1 MIEHSMYNQ
10 RIVFITED
18 LSFPIDEGMKKFN
31 YAFVDFIV
39 NHFSDFKLYV
49 SKADN
54 QLVTSKYVSRR
65 SFKSL
70 KFYGEIRN
78 FAPQLIV
85 YSPLSS
91 GTLASF
97 IRLYLLKLTAK
108 QDRAILINLQRRK
121 HGFLGKVLIKLIRP
135 PQVVVFSRR
144 DFNYFKL
151 LKTDPVFC
159 KTGVDLDRFKPVS
172 AEMKAKLRSKYGIN
186 LNDRVFLHIGHLNKG
201 RNIESMKALVEN
213 HNYVLIVG
221 STSTDVEVSLRDDLI
236 KSGIDIRDTYIENI
250 EELYQL
256 SDVYIFPVKN
266 DHSAIE
272 FPLSVLEAM
281 ACNLPVIT
289 TPFGSLPDH
298 FKQTGCFVYLNDFHD
313 LKMHSENIVK
323 TPCTNRRIASQF
335 SWNSVLK
342 DLITNLRANDYLFDR
357 Y

>member
-1 MIEHSMYNQ
+1 MYNQ

-31 YAFVDFIV
+31 YAFVDFIE
-39 NHFSDFKLYV
+39 NHFSDFKFYA

-54 QLVTSKYVSRR
+54 QLVTVKPISQR

-70 KFYGEIRN
+70 KLYSEIRN
-78 FAPQLIV
+78 YTPHLIV

-97 IRLYLLKLTAK
+97 IRLYLLRLTSK
-108 QDRAILINLQRRK
+108 RSKTILINLQRRK
-121 HGFLGKVLIKLIRP
+121 HGLFGKALIRLIRP
-135 PQVVVFSRR
+135 TQVVVFSRR

-151 LKTDPVFC
+151 INVNPVFC
-159 KTGVDLDRFKPVS
+159 KTGVDLDRFKNVS
-172 AEMKAKLRSKYGIN
+172 SEIKIKLRNKHGIN

-201 RNIESMKALVEN
+201 RNIESMKTLVTN
-213 HNYVLIVG
+213 HNHVVIVG
-221 STSTDVEVSLRDDLI
+221 STSTDVNISLKDDLI
-236 KSGIDIRDTYIENI
+236 KSGIDIRDTYIERV
-250 EELYQL
+250 EEMYQL
-256 SDVYIFPVKN
+256 SDVYIFPVLN

-289 TPFGSLPDH
+289 TPFGSLPEN
-298 FKQTGCFVYLNDFHD
+298 FKQTGCFIYLNDFHD
-313 LKMHSENIVK
+313 LKILSENILK
-323 TPCTNRRIASQF
+323 TPCANREIASQF

-342 DLITNLRANDYLFDR
+342 DLVTNLEDDDYLSDR
-357 Y
+357 H

>member
-1 MIEHSMYNQ
+1 MYTQ

-31 YAFVDFIV
+31 FAFVEFIE
-39 NHFSDFKLYV
+39 NHFSDFKLYANR
-49 SKADN
+49 ADN
-54 QLVTSKYVSRR
+54 QLVTSKHLSRS

-70 KFYGEIRN
+70 KFYREIKN
-78 FAPQLIV
+78 YSPQLIV

-97 IRLYLLKLTAK
+97 IRLYLLRLTAK
-108 QDRAILINLQRRK
+108 RGKTILINLQRRK
-121 HGFLGKVLIKLIRP
+121 HGLFGKALIRLIRP
-135 PQVVVFSRR
+135 SQVVVFSRR

-151 LKTDPVFC
+151 LRVDPVFC
-159 KTGVDLDRFKPVS
+159 RTGVDLVQFQPVS
-172 AEMKAKLRSKYGIN
+172 SEIKATLRSKHGIN

-201 RNIESMKALVEN
+201 RNIEIMKTLVKSG
-213 HNYVLIVG
+213 NYVVIVG
-221 STSTDVEVSLRDDLI
+221 STSTDVEVSLKDGLK
-236 KSGIDIRDTYIENI
+236 KSSIDIRDAYIESI
-250 EELYQL
+250 EEIYQL
-256 SDVYIFPVKN
+256 SDVYIFPVQN

-298 FKQTGCFVYLNDFHD
+298 FGQTGCFVYFNNVHD
-313 LKMHSENIVK
+313 LNIHSENILK
-323 TPCTNRRIASQF
+323 TPCSNREIASQF

-342 DLITNLRANDYLFDR
+342 DLFTNLEGNDYLSDR